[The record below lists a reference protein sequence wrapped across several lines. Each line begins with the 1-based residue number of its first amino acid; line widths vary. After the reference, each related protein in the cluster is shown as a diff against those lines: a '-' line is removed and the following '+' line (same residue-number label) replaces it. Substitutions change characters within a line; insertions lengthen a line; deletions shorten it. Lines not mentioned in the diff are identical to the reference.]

1 MNRELAPWGV
11 SVSICRSLVL
21 LGIFGGI
28 VPQAPSA
35 AETPAAEA
43 SHPKHEHSHEVA
55 APSAP
60 DPLAQPTAIVLNYCR
75 ASFHR
80 IQKTPSKRVL
90 LEEQEKIL
98 NNLNLNPIADAE
110 IIRLYT
116 AVLSEIAD
124 VQIADTEQ
132 EVIRTQHRRAV
143 VHDLAISA
151 LAIGGQVAT
160 TQYVGALK
168 TGAASWW
175 DYRTLVF
182 NRELALWRVDKD
194 RIVAFVDK
202 SSLFLDTFWKLARKR
217 GIPDEWLIR
226 NNDLDQLAAAMAEP
240 RPDVRLRV
248 LKRMERF
255 MECYPP
261 YWYYVARTQ
270 QALGQFPEALETYHH
285 LESLGDQYFRK
296 DEMLAAAFANQ
307 ALLEDHLGRDT
318 AVETAGKALRYSTDV
333 WEVNLMC
340 GVLLLKHGRHAD
352 AEDAILRNLDV
363 DLETQQSL
371 VALLA
376 VYHVSADTRKL
387 RERLSKP
394 DIARTIPA
402 PLLLEC
408 VGLLGTGNI
417 PQATLAQIFRSLAGD
432 FDRHFGPDDFRLEAL
447 PGWQLDRAKLS
458 LSVGGKTAGEPV
470 VSIETDKHKLR
481 FARIAERGTPLQA
494 AAPPVQVVLT
504 VKYPETETMHLHLQE
519 LSTRT
524 LKTLTGESET
534 GIRWPLL
541 SNSDYRI
548 VAVDLHGKRVTLT
561 TTPNPLPAPK
571 AEHATPIPV
580 SKPPEVP
587 APAPAPPNDAHLPL
601 VPAF

>member
-1 MNRELAPWGV
+1 MTRAIAPGGLSV
-11 SVSICRSLVL
+11 SVRPFPLLLAICGWMVS
-21 LGIFGGI
+21 
-28 VPQAPSA
+28 AAMCA
-35 AETPAAEA
+35 AETPAVTA
-43 SHPKHEHSHEVA
+43 SHPRHEHSRERA
-55 APSAP
+55 EASAP

-124 VQIADTEQ
+124 VQIADTERD
-132 EVIRTQHRRAV
+132 VIRTQHRRAV
-143 VHDLAISA
+143 VHDLAIGA
-151 LAIGGQVAT
+151 LAISGQVAT
-160 TQYVGALK
+160 TQYVSALK
-168 TGAASWW
+168 TGAQSWW

-217 GIPDEWLIR
+217 GIPDHWLIR
-226 NNDLDQLAAAMAEP
+226 NNDLDQLAAALNEP

-248 LKRMERF
+248 LGRMERF

-261 YWYYVARTQ
+261 YLYYVARTQ
-270 QALGQFPEALETYHH
+270 QALGQFTDALETYHR
-285 LESLGDQYFRK
+285 LEALGDQYFRK

-307 ALLEDHLGRDT
+307 ALIEDYLGQKT
-318 AVETAGKALRYSTDV
+318 AVETARKALSYSTDV

-340 GVLLLKHGRHAD
+340 GVLLLKHGHHAE

-363 DLETQQSL
+363 NLETQQSL

-376 VYHVSADTRKL
+376 VYHVSKDARKL
-387 RERLSKP
+387 VERLSKP
-394 DIARTIPA
+394 EIARSIPA

-408 VGLLGTGNI
+408 VGVLGTGNI
-417 PQATLAQIFRSLAGD
+417 PQATLSQIFRSLAAD
-432 FDRHFGPDDFRLEAL
+432 FDRHFGPDDFRIEAL
-447 PGWQLDRAKLS
+447 HGWQLDRAKIS
-458 LSVGGKTAGEPV
+458 LSVGGKIAGEPAF
-470 VSIETDKHKLR
+470 SADSDKHKLR
-481 FARIAERGTPLQA
+481 FARIAELGSPIKPVTPPA
-494 AAPPVQVVLT
+494 FIVLT
-504 VKYPETETMHLHLQE
+504 VKYPETQVLHLHLQE
-519 LSTRT
+519 ISSRT
-524 LKTLTGESET
+524 LKTLTGESDST
-534 GIRWPLL
+534 IHWPLL
-541 SNSDYRI
+541 SGSDYRI
-548 VAVDLHGKRVTLT
+548 VAVDLRGKRVMLT
-561 TTPNPLPAPK
+561 HAPQPLPAPQSEQ
-571 AEHATPIPV
+571 ADTSPAGHPVNIP
-580 SKPPEVP
+580 VP
-587 APAPAPPNDAHLPL
+587 APADEAPLPL

>member
-1 MNRELAPWGV
+1 MMIHSLTGPISFRWIAAFLA
-11 SVSICRSLVL
+11 L
-21 LGIFGGI
+21 LGTFAAGSFGW
-28 VPQAPSA
+28 
-35 AETPAAEA
+35 AEE
-43 SHPKHEHSHEVA
+43 HPGYGHREEECETERKEFAGS
-55 APSAP
+55 
-60 DPLAQPTAIVLNYCR
+60 DPLARPTAVVLNYCR

-124 VQIADTEQ
+124 VQIADRERQ
-132 EVIRTQHRRAV
+132 VIRTQQQRAV

-151 LAIGGQVAT
+151 LAIGTQVAT
-160 TQYVGALK
+160 TQYVSALK

-175 DYRTLVF
+175 DYRSLVF
-182 NRELALWRVDKD
+182 AREVDLWRVDKS

-217 GIPDEWLIR
+217 GIPDQWLIR
-226 NNDLDQLAAAMAEP
+226 GSDLDQLAAAIDEP

-270 QALGQFPEALETYHH
+270 QALGQFTEALETYGR
-285 LESLGDQYFRK
+285 LTALGDQYFRK
-296 DEMLAAAFANQ
+296 DEMLAAAFANR
-307 ALLEDHLGRDT
+307 ALIEDYLHLQT
-318 AVETAGKALRYSTDV
+318 AIETARKALGYSTEV

-340 GVLLLKHGRHAD
+340 GVLLMKRGQIAE

-363 DLETQQSL
+363 HLETQQSL

-376 VYHVSADTRKL
+376 VYHVSLDTRKL
-387 RERLSKP
+387 AERLSNP
-394 DIARTIPA
+394 AIARNIPA

-408 VGLLGTGNI
+408 VAVLGTGHV
-417 PQATLAQIFRSLAGD
+417 PQATLAQLLGSLQANVD
-432 FDRHFGPDDFRLEAL
+432 HHFGADDFRIEAHPL
-447 PGWQLDRAKLS
+447 WQFHRASLALS
-458 LSVGGKTAGEPV
+458 LGGKTVAEPG
-470 VSIETDKHKLR
+470 VSVESDRHKAR
-481 FARIAERGTPLQA
+481 FARIGELGNPLQSA
-494 AAPPVQVVLT
+494 ASSASIVLIL
-504 VKYPETETMHLHLQE
+504 KYPETETLHLHLQE
-519 LSTRT
+519 VSART
-524 LKTLTGESET
+524 LKTLTGEKESAL
-534 GIRWPLL
+534 RWPML
-541 SNSDYRI
+541 SASDFRI
-548 VAVDLHGKRVTLT
+548 VAVDSLGRRVLLT
-561 TTPNPLPAPK
+561 TPAHPLPALQQSSSKPRK
-571 AEHATPIPV
+571 NPIPV
-580 SKPPEVP
+580 P
-587 APAPAPPNDAHLPL
+587 APLAQEDTPLPL